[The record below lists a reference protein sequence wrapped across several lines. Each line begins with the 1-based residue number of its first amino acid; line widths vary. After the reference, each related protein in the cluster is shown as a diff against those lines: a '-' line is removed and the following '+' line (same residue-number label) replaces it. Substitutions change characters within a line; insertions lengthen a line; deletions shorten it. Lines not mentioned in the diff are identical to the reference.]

1 MEPQPSRIARPVFFA
16 GGAVCVLAGAGWAAF
31 GPEIFITSVMAGIA
45 GCF

>member
-1 MEPQPSRIARPVFFA
+1 MELQPLRMPRPVFFA
-16 GGAVCVLAGAGWAAF
+16 GGAVCLLAGASWAAF